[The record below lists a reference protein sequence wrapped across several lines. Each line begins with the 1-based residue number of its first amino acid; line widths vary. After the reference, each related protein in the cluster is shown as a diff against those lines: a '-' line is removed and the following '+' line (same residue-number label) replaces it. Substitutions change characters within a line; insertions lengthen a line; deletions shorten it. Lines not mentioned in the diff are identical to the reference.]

1 MTKKD
6 RLDLGAILQRDKETY
21 AIVPHMAG
29 GICTPEILKNIAQVA
44 EKYNAKAIKV
54 TGAQRLAIVGLNEQD
69 LEKVWKE
76 LEMGPGAAVGMCVRS
91 VKFCPGTILQTWTA
105 GCCENGYEIR

>member
-1 MTKKD
+1 
-6 RLDLGAILQRDKETY
+6 
-21 AIVPHMAG
+21 MAG

-76 LEMGPGAAVGMCVRS
+76 LEMVLELLLGCVLG
-91 VKFCPGTILQTWTA
+91 V
-105 GCCENGYEIR
+105 

>member
-1 MTKKD
+1 MTKK
-6 RLDLGAILQRDKETY
+6 RQAGSWSNTAKRQRNLCNSSPY
-21 AIVPHMAG
+21 G
-29 GICTPEILKNIAQVA
+29 RGICTPEILKNIAQVA